1 MDHRTLFGI
10 AAIILSSSVFLHSL
24 NSANAFPQGPNVGTG
39 SNPIASFY
47 VSCSQSSPTV
57 INTTGELF
65 IITDILVSDGYST
78 GGVDLQ
84 LNGSTWYSLGENVQM
99 AMQSGIPVPLNSTLS
114 CYSYYGRNLVLSG
127 YYAQP

>member
-1 MDHRTLFGI
+1 MDHRSLFGI
-10 AAIILSSSVFLHSL
+10 AAILLSGAVFIHSL
-24 NSANAFPQGPNVGTG
+24 KSANAFPQGPNVGMG

-47 VSCSQSSPTV
+47 VSCSQSEPTV
-57 INTTGELF
+57 LTTTSELF

-78 GGVDLQ
+78 GGIDLK
-84 LNGSTWYSLGENVQM
+84 LNGSSWYSLGENVQM

-114 CYSYYGRNLVLSG
+114 CYTYYGRNLVLSG